1 MGRLRWSLAAVLAVC
16 MMSAAFAEEIG
27 WQEAVAR
34 LAYERTKAETCVKE
48 LKKYGDKTA
57 ISRGEDAYND
67 AKAEYDAIVRGLTV
81 ALARKGEPASLPDLE
96 ARLERGFEARE
107 AFCKNVQPLI
117 PSTFGQ
123 RSPIA
128 DIVGGFAGPVI
139 DAIKA
144 IYLRGKDDD
153 ALIRRTIETQLEA
166 TSWPAF
172 TSITP
177 SP

>member
-1 MGRLRWSLAAVLAVC
+1 MRRFREGIAALAVC
-16 MMSAAFAEEIG
+16 AISAALAEEIG

-48 LKKYGDKTA
+48 LKKYGDEAAK
-57 ISRGEDAYND
+57 SRGEDAYND
-67 AKAEYDAIVRGLTV
+67 AKAEYDAIISGLTV

-96 ARLERGFEARE
+96 ARLQRGFDARE
-107 AFCKNVQPLI
+107 AFCKSVQPLI
-117 PSTFGQ
+117 PSTTGQ
-123 RSPIA
+123 KSPIA
-128 DIVGGFAGPVI
+128 DVIGGLAGPVI

-144 IYLRGKDDD
+144 IWMRKQDDD
-153 ALIRRTIETQLEA
+153 ALMRKTIETQLEA

-172 TSITP
+172 ASITP

>member
-1 MGRLRWSLAAVLAVC
+1 MGRRCSLAVALVICMASAALAV
-16 MMSAAFAEEIG
+16 EID

-48 LKKYGDKTA
+48 LKKYGDKIA

-67 AKAEYDAIVRGLTV
+67 AKAEYDAIVGGLTV
-81 ALARKGEPASLPDLE
+81 ALARKGEPSSLTDLE
-96 ARLERGFEARE
+96 ARLQRGFEARE
-107 AFCKNVQPLI
+107 AFCKSVQPLT
-117 PSTFGQ
+117 PSNTGQ
-123 RSPIA
+123 RSAIA
-128 DIVGGFAGPVI
+128 DVVGGLAGPVI

-153 ALIRRTIETQLEA
+153 ALARRTIQNQLEA
-166 TSWPAF
+166 TSWQAF
-172 TSITP
+172 ASISL